1 MPQQVLP
8 FFGTEMHD
16 RFAVT
21 RALRPVREVPYVGK
35 EISPLRGQQM
45 NQIETFPRP
54 SSTAVEGERKWTC
67 VSALA
72 QLSARRL
79 AKREICSDRSR

>member
-45 NQIETFPRP
+45 NQIETFPLAFQYGRGGRKKVDVRVGAGP
-54 SSTAVEGERKWTC
+54 IVRAKIGET
-67 VSALA
+67 
-72 QLSARRL
+72 
-79 AKREICSDRSR
+79 